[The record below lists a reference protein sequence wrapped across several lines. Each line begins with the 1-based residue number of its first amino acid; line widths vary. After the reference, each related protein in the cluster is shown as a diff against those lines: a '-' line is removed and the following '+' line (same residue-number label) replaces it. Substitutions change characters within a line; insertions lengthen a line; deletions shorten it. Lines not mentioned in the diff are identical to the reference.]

1 MAPARAAIGPG
12 IGPCCYEVG
21 PEVLEPLAGF
31 DAPQPAGGTA
41 GVDLAAAAAAD
52 LPGLEVWQ
60 SGICTCCGTGFH
72 SYRRDGGRERQ
83 VAVAW
88 LA

>member
-1 MAPARAAIGPG
+1 VVPVRAAVGPG

-21 PEVLEPLAGF
+21 TEVLAAL
-31 DAPQPAGGTA
+31 PAFRARTDRGTA
-41 GVDLAAAAAAD
+41 SVDLSAAAASGLA
-52 LPGLEVWQ
+52 GLEVWHA
-60 SGICTCCGTGFH
+60 GICTCCGTGFH
-72 SYRRDGGRERQ
+72 SYRRDGTRRRQ